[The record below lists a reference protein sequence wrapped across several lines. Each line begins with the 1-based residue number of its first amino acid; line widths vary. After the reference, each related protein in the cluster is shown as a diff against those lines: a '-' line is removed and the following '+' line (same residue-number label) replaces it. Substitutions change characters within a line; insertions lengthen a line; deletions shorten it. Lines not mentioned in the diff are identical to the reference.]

1 MKSVS
6 LLFSVAFIFL
16 CFQPKAQSTSEKD
29 IAAIRQVYAQI
40 NSLKLQPEKF
50 TYEAEG
56 CVEEGVVTYYRNKKE
71 IVKIVESGSIGDGSW
86 KTEYYYQA
94 GKPVFVLE
102 SLVDGPAEGAATR
115 SEYRYYFKDD
125 KSLRFMD
132 GKKIITENSSKI
144 SEALQHA
151 YGYLKA
157 YETKAFA
164 GVACE

>member
-1 MKSVS
+1 MKSVCPLIS
-6 LLFSVAFIFL
+6 IVFTFL
-16 CFQPKAQSTSEKD
+16 CFQAQSQSTTEKD

-50 TYEAEG
+50 TYEADG
-56 CVEEGVVTYYRNKKE
+56 CVDEGAVTYYRNKNE

-102 SLVDGPAEGAATR
+102 SLVGGPAEGAATR
-115 SEYRYYFKDD
+115 SEYRYYFRNDQ
-125 KSLRFMD
+125 SLRFMD
-132 GKKIITENSSKI
+132 GKKVIAENSSKI
-144 SEALQHA
+144 SDALQHA

-164 GVACE
+164 GVACK

>member
-1 MKSVS
+1 MKPLS
-6 LLFSVAFIFL
+6 LLLSIAFTFF
-16 CFQPKAQSTSEKD
+16 CFQSNAQSATEKD
-29 IAAIRQVYAQI
+29 IAAIRQAYAQI
-40 NSLKLQPEKF
+40 NSMKLQPEKF

-56 CVEEGVVTYYRNKKE
+56 CVEEGVVTYYRNKNA

-102 SLVDGPAEGAATR
+102 SLVGGPAEGAATR

-125 KSLRFMD
+125 QSLRFMD
-132 GKKIITENSSKI
+132 GKNINTEKSSKI
-144 SEALQHA
+144 SEALKHA

-157 YETKAFA
+157 YESKAFA